1 MRVPC
6 AFFFRGLTC
15 QRINITISQADDS
28 APAFVLKRWCAA
40 IFFLAQAKCPPR
52 STNLPRKSSI
62 LDLAEQSRAALKH
75 LLISHIMLNL
85 NDAERDVV
93 ARVEFHRALCTH
105 LSDRLWDLAET
116 AYSEHVSADLQT
128 RELTREGFRVT
139 QGLAGI
145 PTAFVAEWGAGGP
158 TIGLLGEYDALPQLS
173 QVAGSTTR
181 APVVNAGNGHGCG
194 HNLLGGA
201 ALLAAL
207 AVRDQLR
214 DTGVEGRIRY
224 YGCPAEEG
232 GAGKTFMTRAGV
244 FDDVDAALTWHPSSV
259 YAIDAMSTLATLH
272 TRFTFSGRAAH
283 AAAAPHLGRS
293 ALDAVALMNVAANYL
308 REHIP
313 SDARLH
319 YAIHD
324 TGGRAPNVVQARA
337 EVVYQIRAPE
347 LEVVQSIHARLLRI
361 AEGAAMMSETAMHV
375 RVEKAM
381 SNMRPNPVLSDL
393 MYARMQALGPVPFDD
408 DDRAF
413 ARRMQQAISKEE
425 AHASLAIFGAA
436 HLKGELHHAVL
447 PADLMPPVLA
457 ASTDVGD
464 VSWVVPT
471 ARCLVPCFALGTPF
485 HSWQLVAQGKSSLA
499 HKGMTHTAKVLAVT
513 AAALYHDP
521 ATLAAAKRALQEQL
535 ADAAYQCPIPSDVEP
550 PVAAAAGDTRRR
562 GTLRGAF
569 PSQYAGVQS

>member
-1 MRVPC
+1 
-6 AFFFRGLTC
+6 
-15 QRINITISQADDS
+15 
-28 APAFVLKRWCAA
+28 
-40 IFFLAQAKCPPR
+40 
-52 STNLPRKSSI
+52 
-62 LDLAEQSRAALKH
+62 
-75 LLISHIMLNL
+75 MLNL
-85 NDAERDVV
+85 NEAERDVV
-93 ARVEFHRALCTH
+93 ARIEHHRVLCTH

-116 AYSEHVSADLQT
+116 AYSEHASADLQIT
-128 RELTREGFRVT
+128 ELTRQGFLVT
-139 QGLAGI
+139 RDVAGI
-145 PTAFVAEWGAGGP
+145 PTAFVAEWGEGGP
-158 TIGLLGEYDALPQLS
+158 VVGLLGEYDALPQLS
-173 QVAGSTTR
+173 QAAGVPNR

-207 AVRDQLR
+207 AVRDHLR
-214 DTGVEGRIRY
+214 DARIAGRIRY

-232 GAGKTFMTRAGV
+232 GAGKTFMTRAGA
-244 FDDVDAALTWHPSSV
+244 FDDVDAALTWHPSSI

-272 TRFTFSGRAAH
+272 ARFTFCGRASH

-337 EVVYQIRAPE
+337 EVVYQMRAPE
-347 LEVVQSIHARLLRI
+347 LEVVQSIHARLARI
-361 AEGAAMMSETAMHV
+361 ADGAAVMTETTTSA

-381 SNMRPNPVLSDL
+381 SNMRPNAVLSDL
-393 MYARMQALGPVPFDD
+393 MYARMRALGPVPFDD
-408 DDRAF
+408 EDRTF
-413 ARRMQQAISKEE
+413 ARRMQQTISKEE
-425 AHASLAIFGAA
+425 ARASLMIFGAE
-436 HLKGELHHAVL
+436 HLKGELHEALL
-447 PADLMPPVLA
+447 PAERMPPVLA
-457 ASTDVGD
+457 ASTDAGD

-471 ARCLVPCFALGTPF
+471 ARCMAPCFALGTPF

-513 AAALYHDP
+513 ATALYHDP
-521 ATLAAAKRALQEQL
+521 ATLAAAKQALHEQSV
-535 ADAAYQCPIPSDVEP
+535 DAPYRCPIPPDVQP
-550 PVAAAAGDTRRR
+550 PIVNVAGEKAQR

-569 PSQYAGVQS
+569 PFQYGGVQS

>member
-1 MRVPC
+1 M
-6 AFFFRGLTC
+6 
-15 QRINITISQADDS
+15 S
-28 APAFVLKRWCAA
+28 K
-40 IFFLAQAKCPPR
+40 
-52 STNLPRKSSI
+52 
-62 LDLAEQSRAALKH
+62 
-75 LLISHIMLNL
+75 LNE
-85 NDAERDVV
+85 AERDVV
-93 ARVEFHRALCTH
+93 ARIELYRPLCTH

-116 AYSEHVSADLQT
+116 AYAEHASADLQI

-139 QGLAGI
+139 HGLAGI
-145 PTAFVAEWGAGGP
+145 PTAFVAEWGEHGP
-158 TIGLLGEYDALPQLS
+158 VIGLLGEYDALPQLS

-181 APVVNAGNGHGCG
+181 APVVSAGNGHGCG

-201 ALLAAL
+201 ALLATL
-207 AVRDQLR
+207 AVRDHLR
-214 DTGVEGRIRY
+214 DTGAAGRIRY

-244 FDDVDAALTWHPSSV
+244 FDDVDAVLTWHPSSI
-259 YAIDAMSTLATLH
+259 YAIEAMSTLAALH
-272 TRFTFSGRAAH
+272 ARFTFSGHAAH

-308 REHIP
+308 REHVP

-347 LEVVQSIHARLLRI
+347 LDVVHSIQARLLRI
-361 AEGAAMMSETAMHV
+361 AEGAAMMTETTMRV

-381 SNMRPNPVLSDL
+381 SNMRPNPALSDL
-393 MYARMQALGPVPFDD
+393 MYARMEALGPVPFDD

-413 ARRMQQAISKEE
+413 ARQMQQAISNEE
-425 AHASLAIFGAA
+425 ARASLAIFGAA
-436 HLKGELHHAVL
+436 HLRGELHDAIL
-447 PADLMPPVLA
+447 PAERMPPVLT

-499 HKGMTHTAKVLAVT
+499 HKGMTHTAKVLAIT
-513 AAALYHDP
+513 AAALYHHP
-521 ATLAAAKRALQEQL
+521 AALAAAKEALREQSG
-535 ADAAYQCPIPSDVEP
+535 DAAYRCPIPPDVEP
-550 PVAAAAGDTRRR
+550 PVANATIAAGDARPRATF
-562 GTLRGAF
+562 RGAF

>member
-1 MRVPC
+1 
-6 AFFFRGLTC
+6 
-15 QRINITISQADDS
+15 
-28 APAFVLKRWCAA
+28 
-40 IFFLAQAKCPPR
+40 
-52 STNLPRKSSI
+52 
-62 LDLAEQSRAALKH
+62 
-75 LLISHIMLNL
+75 MLNL
-85 NDAERDVV
+85 NEAERDVV
-93 ARVEFHRALCTH
+93 ARIEHHRVVCTH

-116 AYSEHVSADLQT
+116 AYTEHRSVDLQI
-128 RELTREGFRVT
+128 RELAGQGFRVT
-139 QGLAGI
+139 RGIAGI
-145 PTAFVAEWGAGGP
+145 PTAFVAEWGDSGP
-158 TIGLLGEYDALPQLS
+158 VVGLLGEYDALPQLS
-173 QVAGSTTR
+173 QAADVPSR

-207 AVRDQLR
+207 AVRDHLR
-214 DTGVEGRIRY
+214 DAGIAGRVRY

-232 GAGKTFMTRAGV
+232 GAGKTFMTRSGV

-259 YAIDAMSTLATLH
+259 YAIDTMSTLATLH
-272 TRFTFSGRAAH
+272 ARFTFRGRAAH

-324 TGGRAPNVVQARA
+324 TGGRAPNVVQANA

-347 LEVVQSIHARLLRI
+347 LEVVQSINARLTRI
-361 AEGAAMMSETAMHV
+361 AQGAAMMSETTMST

-381 SNMRPNPVLSDL
+381 SNMRPNAVLSDL
-393 MYARMQALGPVPFDD
+393 MYDRMKALGPVPFDD
-408 DDRAF
+408 HDRAF
-413 ARRMQQAISKEE
+413 ARRMQQAISTEE
-425 AHASLAIFGAA
+425 ARASLAIFGAA
-436 HLKGELHHAVL
+436 QLRGELHEAVL
-447 PADLMPPVLA
+447 PSERMPPVLA

-485 HSWQLVAQGKSSLA
+485 HSWQLVAQGKSSIA

-513 AAALYHDP
+513 ATALYHDP
-521 ATLAAAKRALQEQL
+521 AALAAAKQALQDQL
-535 ADAAYQCPIPSDVEP
+535 VDTAYQCPIPLDVDP
-550 PVAAAAGDTRRR
+550 PVAAIVAEKPQRKA
-562 GTLRGAF
+562 LHGAF

>member
-1 MRVPC
+1 MCR
-6 AFFFRGLTC
+6 
-15 QRINITISQADDS
+15 D
-28 APAFVLKRWCAA
+28 
-40 IFFLAQAKCPPR
+40 FFLALVRCPPR
-52 STNLPRKSSI
+52 STNIPRKSLI
-62 LDLAEQSRAALKH
+62 CDLAEQSRAALKH
-75 LLISHIMLNL
+75 LSISHIMLKL
-85 NDAERDVV
+85 NEAERDVV
-93 ARVEFHRALCTH
+93 ARIEHHRALCTH

-116 AYSEHVSADLQT
+116 AYSEHASADLQI

-145 PTAFVAEWGAGGP
+145 PTAFVAEWGDGGP
-158 TIGLLGEYDALPQLS
+158 VIGLLGEYDALPQLS

-207 AVRDQLR
+207 AVRDHLR
-214 DTGVEGRIRY
+214 DTGVAGRIRY

-244 FDDVDAALTWHPSSV
+244 FDDVDAALTWHPSSI

-272 TRFTFSGRAAH
+272 ARFAFSGRAAH

-313 SDARLH
+313 ADARLH

-324 TGGRAPNVVQARA
+324 TGGRAPNVVQAHA

-347 LEVVQSIHARLLRI
+347 LEVVQSIHARLVRI
-361 AEGAAMMSETAMHV
+361 AEGAAMMSETAMQV

-381 SNMRPNPVLSDL
+381 SNMRPNPAISEL
-393 MYARMQALGPVPFDD
+393 MYVRMQALGPVPFDD
-408 DDRAF
+408 HDRAF
-413 ARRMQQAISKEE
+413 AHRMQQAISKEE
-425 AHASLAIFGAA
+425 ARASLAIFGAA
-436 HLKGELHHAVL
+436 HLKGELHDAIL
-447 PADLMPPVLA
+447 PEERMPPVLP

-521 ATLAAAKRALQEQL
+521 TTLAAAKRALQEQS

-550 PVAAAAGDTRRR
+550 PVAVAAVDARRR
-562 GTLRGAF
+562 GTLRGGF

>member
-1 MRVPC
+1 
-6 AFFFRGLTC
+6 
-15 QRINITISQADDS
+15 
-28 APAFVLKRWCAA
+28 
-40 IFFLAQAKCPPR
+40 
-52 STNLPRKSSI
+52 
-62 LDLAEQSRAALKH
+62 
-75 LLISHIMLNL
+75 MLNL
-85 NDAERDVV
+85 TEMERDVV
-93 ARVEFHRALCTH
+93 ARIEGHRALCTH

-116 AYSEHVSADLQT
+116 AYAEHASADLQI
-128 RELTREGFRVT
+128 RELTRQGFRVT
-139 QGLAGI
+139 RELAGI
-145 PTAFVAEWGAGGP
+145 PTAFVAEWGDGGP
-158 TIGLLGEYDALPQLS
+158 VIGLLGEYDALPQLS
-173 QVAGSTTR
+173 QAAGVAART
-181 APVVNAGNGHGCG
+181 PVAQAGNGHGCG

-201 ALLAAL
+201 TLLAAL
-207 AVRDQLR
+207 AVRDHLR
-214 DTGVEGRIRY
+214 DAGVAGRVRY

-244 FDDVDAALTWHPSSV
+244 FDDVDAALTWHPASI

-272 TRFTFSGRAAH
+272 ARFTFVGRAAH

-308 REHIP
+308 REHVP

-347 LEVVQSIHARLLRI
+347 LAVVQSIHARLARI
-361 AEGAAMMSETAMHV
+361 AEGAAMMTETTMTA

-408 DDRAF
+408 ADRAF
-413 ARRMQQAISKEE
+413 ARDMRQAISAEE

-436 HLKGELHHAVL
+436 QLKGELHDAVL
-447 PADLMPPVLA
+447 PAERMPAVLA

-485 HSWQLVAQGKSSLA
+485 HSWQLVAQGKSALA

-513 AAALYHDP
+513 AAALYHEP
-521 ATLAAAKRALQEQL
+521 ATL
-535 ADAAYQCPIPSDVEP
+535 DAARNALREQSEEAQYHCPIPPDIEP
-550 PVAAAAGDTRRR
+550 PVAARPANVRSR

-569 PSQYAGVQS
+569 PSHYAGVQS

>member
-1 MRVPC
+1 MATLRRPLI
-6 AFFFRGLTC
+6 FE
-15 QRINITISQADDS
+15 I
-28 APAFVLKRWCAA
+28 AA
-40 IFFLAQAKCPPR
+40 RHRALHR
-52 STNLPRKSSI
+52 YI
-62 LDLAEQSRAALKH
+62 LQLRRFMS
-75 LLISHIMLNL
+75 NL
-85 NDAERDVV
+85 NEAERDVI
-93 ARVEFHRALCTH
+93 ARIELHRALCTH
-105 LSDRLWDLAET
+105 LSDRLWELAET
-116 AYSEHVSADLQT
+116 AYAEHVSADLQI
-128 RELTREGFRVT
+128 RELTRQGFRVT
-139 QGLAGI
+139 RGVAGI
-145 PTAFVAEWGAGGP
+145 PTAFVAEWGEGGP
-158 TIGLLGEYDALPQLS
+158 VVGLLGEYDALPQLS
-173 QVAGSTTR
+173 QAAGVPNRMPAAS
-181 APVVNAGNGHGCG
+181 AGNGHGCG

-207 AVRDQLR
+207 AVRDHLR
-214 DTGVEGRIRY
+214 DAGIAGRIRY

-244 FDDVDAALTWHPSSV
+244 FDDVDAALTWHPASI

-272 TRFTFSGRAAH
+272 ARFTFSGRAAH

-308 REHIP
+308 REHVP
-313 SDARLH
+313 CDARLH

-347 LEVVQSIHARLLRI
+347 LDVVRSIHARLLRI
-361 AEGAAMMSETAMHV
+361 AEGAAMMTETTMSA

-393 MYARMQALGPVPFDD
+393 MHARMQALGPVPFDD

-413 ARRMQQAISKEE
+413 ARQMQKAISREE
-425 AHASLAIFGAA
+425 ARASLVIFGAEQ
-436 HLKGELHHAVL
+436 LKGELHDAVL
-447 PADLMPPVLA
+447 PAERMPSVLA

-513 AAALYHDP
+513 ATALYHDP
-521 ATLAAAKRALQEQL
+521 ATLAAAKQALQAQT
-535 ADAAYQCPIPSDVEP
+535 ADAAYRCPIPPDVEP
-550 PVAAAAGDTRRR
+550 PIVSLVADQAPH